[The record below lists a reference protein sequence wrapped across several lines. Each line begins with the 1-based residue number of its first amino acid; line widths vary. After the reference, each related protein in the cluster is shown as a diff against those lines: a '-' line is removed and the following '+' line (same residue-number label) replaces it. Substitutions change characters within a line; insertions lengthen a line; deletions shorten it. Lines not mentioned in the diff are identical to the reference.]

1 MGGGWGVSASFSA
14 SASYQ
19 KNKQEIQNGESST
32 LSIVSRA
39 VVYRARMSETAKVSK
54 VTLTFFSVIEFLNLF
69 FFLFQ
74 ANNYLMFLI
83 ILFAC

>member
-19 KNKQEIQNGESST
+19 KNTREIQKGESST

-54 VTLTFFSVIEFLNLF
+54 VTFTF
-69 FFLFQ
+69 FFLSIRIH
-74 ANNYLMFLI
+74 NLIFLLI
-83 ILFAC
+83 PNLLLFNK

>member
-54 VTLTFFSVIEFLNLF
+54 VTLTLFSVIEFLNLF

-74 ANNYLMFLI
+74 ANNYLMLLI

>member
-54 VTLTFFSVIEFLNLF
+54 VTLTFFFCHRISILN
-69 FFLFQ
+69 FLFVPSK
-74 ANNYLMFLI
+74 
-83 ILFAC
+83 

>member
-54 VTLTFFSVIEFLNLF
+54 VTLTFFLSSN

-74 ANNYLMFLI
+74 GNNYLMFLI
-83 ILFAC
+83 TLFAC